1 MVQLQVAMYA
11 IVKSRFQIKLK
22 PIKGSSKKSILIF
35 SVAGTSGC
43 SMPFLQVL
51 KGTIVSWDVH
61 LNCALMACGDSGIAP
76 KEKWLEILDFTYF
89 SRKIIFS
96 QSERK
101 DKKKAI
107 LNGVSVSVVLS
118 LETGTP
124 KN

>member
-1 MVQLQVAMYA
+1 MCSCESDVVDETC
-11 IVKSRFQIKLK
+11 
-22 PIKGSSKKSILIF
+22 SSESY
-35 SVAGTSGC
+35 G
-43 SMPFLQVL
+43 
-51 KGTIVSWDVH
+51 
-61 LNCALMACGDSGIAP
+61 ACGDSGIAP